1 MGRIGE
7 MDMLNGTE
15 AAIVT
20 STRDR
25 LDEEAYRELSGYYR
39 ALVQSPLIQREMA
52 KNDKY
57 LADLEKECSHKVLD

>member
-1 MGRIGE
+1 MGRTGE
-7 MDMLNGTE
+7 MDMLIGTE

-25 LDEEAYRELSGYYR
+25 LGEEAYRELSGYYR
-39 ALVQSPLIQREMA
+39 TLVQSPLIQRGIA